1 MSAAETRRI
10 VRAYYQAFN
19 KGDTDRM
26 LTLIADDIAHD
37 VNQGETRKGKGLFA
51 EFNAH
56 MTRCY
61 KEKLKDIV
69 IMVGRGGKRASAE
82 FVVDGKYLA
91 TDEGLPPANG
101 QKYRLPAGAF
111 FEVADGKITRVTTYY
126 NLKNWMSQVAPKAA

>member
-19 KGDTDRM
+19 KGDTDSM
-26 LTLIADDIAHD
+26 LALIADDIAHD
-37 VNQGETRKGKGLFA
+37 VNEGETRKGKARFA

-69 IMVGRGGKRASAE
+69 IMVGKGGKRASAE
-82 FVVDGKYLA
+82 FIVDGKYLA
-91 TDEGLPPANG
+91 TDAGLPPANG

-126 NLKNWMSQVAPKAA
+126 NLKNWMNQVAPMAA